1 MIALIKT
8 YRDKFLERTKRWS
21 LPGFDGQSI
30 YDVFSF
36 LFNEFQRDSIN
47 VRAGAVAYSFMLSL
61 FPAMMII
68 FSIIPYI
75 PIKAYRDTLM
85 ISLQQFMPH
94 SAYQAIYSTI
104 YDIINNQRT
113 GVLSIGII
121 LALYYSSTGVIG
133 LINAFD
139 KVYPSFRQRNFWMK
153 TLVSFK
159 ITIFLFLL
167 LTLSVV
173 LIVAGEFV
181 IQYLM
186 NWLGVTGGS
195 AYFFLASIKW
205 LIIILLFYFSISM
218 IYYYAPAMHRRFR
231 FFSAGSTVAAFLSIL
246 TSLGFS
252 FFINNFGTYNKL
264 YGSIGTLIVI
274 MLWLYYNSLV
284 LLIGFELNASIEIN
298 KHRKNEMQTEIDF
311 E

>member
-1 MIALIKT
+1 MKELIKL
-8 YRDKFLERTKRWS
+8 YRDKIIERTKLYS
-21 LPGFDGQSI
+21 LPGFDKQSI

-36 LFNEFQRDSIN
+36 LFKEFQHDAIN
-47 VRAGAVAYSFMLSL
+47 VRAGAVAFSFMLSL

-75 PIKAYRDTLM
+75 PIQAYRDTLM
-85 ISLQQFMPH
+85 SSLQQILPH
-94 SAYQAIYSTI
+94 NAYQAIYTTI

-121 LALYYSSTGVIG
+121 LSLYYTSRGVIG
-133 LINAFD
+133 LINSFD

-167 LTLSVV
+167 LILSVV

-181 IQYLM
+181 TRYLM
-186 NWLGVTGGS
+186 NQMGATGSS

-205 LIIILLFYFSISM
+205 LVIILLFYFSISM
-218 IYYYAPAMHRRFR
+218 IYFYAPAMHRRFR
-231 FFSAGSTVAAFLSIL
+231 FFSAGSTVATFLSIL

-252 FFINNFGTYNKL
+252 FFINKFSNYNKL

-298 KHRKNEMQTEIDF
+298 KHLKNELQTETDF

>member
-1 MIALIKT
+1 MLKS
-8 YRDKFLERTKRWS
+8 YRHKIIEYTKRYS

-30 YDVFSF
+30 YNVFSF
-36 LFNEFQRDSIN
+36 LFKEFQRDAIN

-75 PIKAYRDTLM
+75 PIQDYRDTLM
-85 ISLQQFMPH
+85 NNLQQFLPAN
-94 SAYQAIYSTI
+94 AYQAIYTTI

-139 KVYPSFRQRNFWMK
+139 KVYPSFRKRNFWMK

-167 LTLSVV
+167 LTLSIV

-181 IQYLM
+181 INYIM
-186 NWLGVTGGS
+186 NWLGIEGNS
-195 AYFFLASIKW
+195 AYFFLASINW
-205 LIIILLFYFSISM
+205 LVIILLFYFSISM
-218 IYYYAPAMHRRFR
+218 IYFYAPAMHRRFR

-246 TSLGFS
+246 TSLAFS
-252 FFINNFGTYNKL
+252 FFINNFGNYNKL

-284 LLIGFELNASIEIN
+284 LIIGFELNASIEIN
-298 KHRKNEMQTEIDF
+298 KQLKNDTETKTDF
-311 E
+311 EKI

>member
-36 LFNEFQRDSIN
+36 LFKEFQRDAIN
-47 VRAGAVAYSFMLSL
+47 VRAGSVAYSFMLSL
-61 FPAMMII
+61 FPAMMIL

-75 PIKAYRDTLM
+75 PIQAYRDTLM
-85 ISLQQFMPH
+85 TSLQQFLPH
-94 SAYQAIYSTI
+94 NAYQAIYTTI
-104 YDIINNQRT
+104 YDIINHQRT

-133 LINAFD
+133 LINSFD

-167 LTLSVV
+167 LILSVV

-186 NWLGVTGGS
+186 TWLDVKGAS

-205 LIIILLFYFSISM
+205 LIIVLLFYFSISM

-231 FFSAGSTVAAFLSIL
+231 FFSAGSTVASFLSIL

-252 FFINNFGTYNKL
+252 FFINNFSNYNKL

-274 MLWLYYNSLV
+274 MLWLYYNSLI

-298 KHRKNEMQTEIDF
+298 KHLKNETQSEIDI

>member
-1 MIALIKT
+1 MKT
-8 YRDKFLERTKRWS
+8 ILKSITDKFIDRTKRYS

-30 YDVFSF
+30 YNVFNF
-36 LFNEFQRDSIN
+36 LFKEFQRDAIN

-75 PIKAYRDTLM
+75 PIQAYRVTLM
-85 ISLQQFMPH
+85 NSLQQFMPH
-94 SAYQAIYSTI
+94 SAYQAIYATI
-104 YDIINNQRT
+104 YDIINHQRT

-186 NWLGVTGGS
+186 NWLGVSGAS

-205 LIIILLFYFSISM
+205 LVIVLLFYFSISM
-218 IYYYAPAMHRRFR
+218 IYFYAPAMHRRFR
-231 FFSAGSTVAAFLSIL
+231 FFSAGSTVASFLSIL
-246 TSLGFS
+246 TSVGFS
-252 FFINNFGTYNKL
+252 FFINNFGNYNKL

-298 KHRKNEMQTEIDF
+298 KHLKNETQTKIDF

>member
-1 MIALIKT
+1 MLSILKG
-8 YRDKFLERTKRWS
+8 YREKILERTKQWS

-36 LFNEFQRDSIN
+36 LFKEFQRDAIN
-47 VRAGAVAYSFMLSL
+47 VRAGSVAYSFMLSL

-75 PIKAYRDTLM
+75 PIQAYRDTLM
-85 ISLQQFMPH
+85 NSLQQFMPH
-94 SAYQAIYSTI
+94 NAYQAIFTTI

-133 LINAFD
+133 LINSFD

-167 LTLSVV
+167 LILSVV
-173 LIVAGEFV
+173 MIVAGEYV
-181 IQYLM
+181 IQYVM
-186 NWLGVTGGS
+186 NLIGVKGGS
-195 AYFFLASIKW
+195 AYFILASVKW

-218 IYYYAPAMHRRFR
+218 IYFYAPAMHRRFR
-231 FFSAGSTVAAFLSIL
+231 FFSAGSTVATFLSIL

-252 FFINNFGTYNKL
+252 FFINNFSNYNKL

-298 KHRKNEMQTEIDF
+298 KHLKNETQTNIDF